1 VTRQGLWAAAGG
13 GWLRSNAFGGRW
25 QRRGS
30 IFPIQVR
37 SGAGAC
43 AWKGKRVL
51 GTEFLP
57 SSSPRYIHQLTDE
70 YTATYICRLTDECTG
85 PMFVGFKPKEY
96 ILFIFLGNEEY
107 ILFSYSVCNGIQI
120 PLNKLAESTTSNG
133 HDVTY
138 MYLDTTLIYTLHC
151 LNIKMKQ

>member
-1 VTRQGLWAAAGG
+1 MRVEGEKGARYG
-13 GWLRSNAFGGRW
+13 
-25 QRRGS
+25 
-30 IFPIQVR
+30 IFTVIKP
-37 SGAGAC
+37 
-43 AWKGKRVL
+43 
-51 GTEFLP
+51 
-57 SSSPRYIHQLTDE
+57 PRYIHQLTDE